1 MSEKVE
7 LGMGRGQGKLLGDQG
22 RRWRHILEGTGG
34 GGVGRSAVL
43 QTDLRKLGGGGG
55 GFRGGRQ
62 WGLGEES
69 GAEEGCSCCGGEG
82 WVECSILTL
91 PWGQERGRPL

>member
-43 QTDLRKLGGGGG
+43 QTDLRKLWGEGG
-55 GFRGGRQ
+55 
-62 WGLGEES
+62 L
-69 GAEEGCSCCGGEG
+69 EEGDSGVWGRRVGQKKDVVVVEG
-82 WVECSILTL
+82 RDGWSALY
-91 PWGQERGRPL
+91 